1 MAAIST
7 IIAGVGLVAGIAQQA
22 SARRDQRQAANEARR
37 QAQLT
42 AQGNAMAQQSAI
54 QSRQAQQQVAE
65 ITSQAATQT
74 EQLNVSTNPGDAER
88 NRRRT
93 VRQDFGFTAGSGAGT
108 SGGVR
113 L

>member
-7 IIAGVGLVAGIAQQA
+7 IIGAVGLVAGIAQQA
-22 SARRDQRQAANEARR
+22 SARRDARNAAREQQRQANII
-37 QAQLT
+37 

-54 QSRQAQQQVAE
+54 QSRQAQAQVQDIAS
-65 ITSQAATQT
+65 TAAAQT
-74 EQLNVSTNPGDAER
+74 EQLNVSTMPDDAER
-88 NRRRT
+88 NRRKT
-93 VRQDFGFTAGSGAGT
+93 VRQSFGFDAGVSAGG